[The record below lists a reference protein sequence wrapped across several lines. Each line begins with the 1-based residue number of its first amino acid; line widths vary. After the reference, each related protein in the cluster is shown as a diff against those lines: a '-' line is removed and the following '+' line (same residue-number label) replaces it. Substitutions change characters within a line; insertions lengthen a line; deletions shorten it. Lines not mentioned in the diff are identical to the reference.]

1 LVLIFVCTPFGW
13 LMECLEPGYFT
24 LSRLKTLL
32 ISRNEPKIALADA
45 NKETIP
51 TALFFYTLGR
61 HMKVGHLEGKVIE
74 IP

>member
-1 LVLIFVCTPFGW
+1 
-13 LMECLEPGYFT
+13 MECLKPGDHIF
-24 LSRLKTLL
+24 SNLKTLL
-32 ISRNEPKIALADA
+32 ISRNEPKIALDDA

-51 TALFFYTLGR
+51 TAIFFYTLGR